1 MMAEPTTTTGAA
13 AYVGL
18 AALLVGAFGPVAA
31 DVMMVV
37 LAALAGCYVA
47 LSAVPFTSAW
57 EVIKF
62 MVLSVLVSLLLAWA
76 LTGLVTGMM
85 PVLSGPYTP
94 SLIAMAIGFV
104 SNRLPEMFNRVLQV
118 VTKRLGG

>member
-1 MMAEPTTTTGAA
+1 M
-13 AYVGL
+13 
-18 AALLVGAFGPVAA
+18 AA

-62 MVLSVLVSLLLAWA
+62 MVMSVLVSLLLAWA
-76 LTGLVTGMM
+76 LTSFVTGMI
-85 PVLSGPYTP
+85 PALSGPYAP

-104 SNRLPEMFNRVLQV
+104 SNRLPEMFNLVLQAV
-118 VTKRLGG
+118 SKRLGG

>member
-1 MMAEPTTTTGAA
+1 MMPEPTTTTGAA

-47 LSAVPFTSAW
+47 LSAVPYTSAW
-57 EVIKF
+57 EVIRF
-62 MVLSVLVSLLLAWA
+62 MVMSVVFSLLLAWA
-76 LTGLVTGMM
+76 LTGVATSVVPSLT
-85 PVLSGPYTP
+85 GPYTP
-94 SLIAMAIGFV
+94 SLIAMAIGFM
-104 SNRLPEMFNRVLQV
+104 SNRLPEMFNGIAKV
-118 VTKRLGG
+118 VSKRFGG